1 MIDRSQAP
9 TIKSIDKAHLPAPTL
24 HQLDNDIP
32 LYETKLGSQEVLKLE
47 LVFKAGRWYEQ
58 HKLTAKATSQLL
70 KAGTLDHT
78 AEEIANFFEY
88 YGATLKIY
96 DGFNRVHI
104 EFYCLT
110 KHLDKLLPILQE
122 IVMRPAFEEAEL
134 KKFIKRNR
142 QNLKVQLQ
150 KNDIV
155 AYRVFTE
162 EIFGK
167 EHPYGYNS
175 TESYYDHVTIDQIK
189 AYFAQQYT
197 AQNCMVFVAGKTTP
211 AIISLINQY
220 LRLLPKGQPAPYPT
234 FEVETKAPFNPIHQT
249 LSAESLQASVRIGR
263 RTFDRK
269 HPDWNHFYMMN
280 MVLGGYFGA
289 RLMQNLREVN
299 GYTYGVYSSMETLLH
314 EGYWYIHTDVGK
326 DVKDLAVAEIYKEI
340 ERLKEEP
347 LSMTE
352 LNMVKNYTLG
362 MLLTSIDGVFNVAA
376 VIKSLL
382 SSDIDLKYF
391 HDFTESIHNIQPED
405 IQKMAKKYL
414 NKSDLLEVIV
424 E

>member
-9 TIKSIDKAHLPAPTL
+9 HIQSIDRANLPHPAL
-24 HQLDNDIP
+24 HHLDNGIP
-32 LYETKLGSQEVLKLE
+32 LYEIKLGTQNVLKLE
-47 LVFKAGRWYEQ
+47 LVFKAGRWHEE

-70 KAGTLDHT
+70 KAGTTTHS
-78 AEEIANFFEY
+78 AEEIANLFEY

-110 KHLDKLLPILQE
+110 KHLPKLLPVLQE
-122 IVMRPAFEEAEL
+122 IVLYPAFEEAEL

-142 QNLKVQLQ
+142 QNLKVQLR

-162 EIFGK
+162 ELFGK

-175 TESYYDHVTIDQIK
+175 TEAYYDQVTIDQIK
-189 AYFAQQYT
+189 DYFRRQYT
-197 AQNCMVFVAGKTTP
+197 AQNCMVFVAGKTSP
-211 AIISLINQY
+211 EIIDLIHTH
-220 LRLLPKGQPAPYPT
+220 LKVIPKGIENSYPT
-234 FEVETKAPFNPIHQT
+234 FEVDSPVSFSPIHQT
-249 LSAESLQASVRIGR
+249 VSEESLQASIRIGR

-289 RLMQNLREVN
+289 RLMQNLREQN

-314 EGYWYIHTDVGK
+314 DGYWYIHTDVGK

-340 ERLKEEP
+340 ERLKVELLTNEE
-347 LSMTE
+347 LE
-352 LNMVKNYTLG
+352 MVKNYTLG
-362 MLLTSIDGVFNVAA
+362 MLLTSIDGVFNVAS
-376 VIKSLL
+376 VVKSLL
-382 SSDIDLKYF
+382 SSNTDLSYF
-391 HDFTESIHNIQPED
+391 LDFTESIHNIQPID
-405 IQKMAKKYL
+405 IQRMAQKYL
-414 NKSDLLEVIV
+414 NKETLLEVIV